1 MARRHVISF
10 LLAALLALPVTAFA
24 NDKGQR
30 AVIVTQTMLET
41 AHGALSTGQNGPV
54 LRRAITDSFALDIW
68 ARFLVRDRKEQFSKS
83 QRQRFRALL
92 PGFLAHLYASQF
104 ERGLSVP
111 PQIAGSREVRR
122 GDIMVSS
129 QFPRP
134 SGRALPVDWRVRDF
148 PDRGARIIDIMVGGS
163 SFLILKQEEFVGIVD
178 SDGPDALLL
187 YMERH
192 SR

>member
-1 MARRHVISF
+1 MALRRVIPV
-10 LLAALLALPVTAFA
+10 LIVALLALPGFAFA

-54 LRRAITDSFALDIW
+54 LRRAIADSFALDIW
-68 ARFLVRDRKEQFSKS
+68 ARFLVRDRREQFDNV
-83 QRQRFRALL
+83 QQQRFQALL

-111 PQIAGSREVRR
+111 PQIGGSREVRR

-129 QFPRP
+129 EFPRP
-134 SGRALPVDWRVRDF
+134 SGQALPVDWRVRDF
-148 PDRGARIIDIMVGGS
+148 PDQGARIIDIMVGGS
-163 SFLILKQEEFVGIVD
+163 SFLILKQEEFIAIVD
-178 SDGPDALLL
+178 SGGPDALLSH
-187 YMERH
+187 MERH